1 MMWREDMQETLQVC
15 GMICRILQVA
25 LQPLDFHAWHLLH
38 ICSISSAHGDEV
50 LSQLLLARLAC
61 NVAFLGEMTLPRTRL
76 LQVYRSYQKWSKLHG
91 ALHRSEKIMEDHV
104 GARAPRV
111 SAAPSGATWE
121 CDIAW
126 FDLCVHLWFS
136 GLLPTNNTSTIPDVV
151 ENLFFWRIHWVIK
164 ILIALTIPLWRVP
177 YNSKW

>member
-1 MMWREDMQETLQVC
+1 MKWRAVQETCQVC
-15 GMICRILQVA
+15 RMICRLLCSLLTVIHDIFCKSVQFH
-25 LQPLDFHAWHLLH
+25 QP
-38 ICSISSAHGDEV
+38 IGDEV
-50 LSQLLLARLAC
+50 LSLLLLARLAC

-76 LQVYRSYQKWSKLHG
+76 VQVYKSYHIKNDQSCIVHYTVVRRSC
-91 ALHRSEKIMEDHV
+91 

-121 CDIAW
+121 YDIAW

-151 ENLFFWRIHWVIK
+151 ENLFF
-164 ILIALTIPLWRVP
+164 
-177 YNSKW
+177 